1 MKRIRRFAALAALIA
16 ALVLCIAACAGN
28 DAAQTAAEISEEGLD
43 PYQGFRQ
50 TVLYFT
56 TDDGFVVPV
65 TKPIPWEEGIGRAAL
80 RCIVNTEENRDAAAT
95 MGLSLPVPEGT
106 EFTLRIA
113 DDATATVDLIGLSA
127 CASADEERAMV
138 EAIVN
143 TLTEFPTID
152 AVKITVNGA
161 SDVTLPNGTK
171 LSGAMS
177 SCALNAEEG
186 EITVSTDGASTL
198 TLYFPNLSG
207 SLNVP
212 VTRYI
217 EGAVTPETAVR
228 ELIAGP
234 RAGALLN
241 CFPEGTKLI
250 SAVIED
256 GVATVELSSEFLAVT
271 SGTVG
276 LDAAAYDTM
285 FLTLDAIE
293 DIARLDIIVDGE
305 AYEFTTETSAPLYIN
320 EFR

>member
-16 ALVLCIAACAGN
+16 ALVLCIAACAGE
-28 DAAQTAAEISEEGLD
+28 DAAQTAAEISEEGTD

-65 TKPIPWEEGIGRAAL
+65 TKPIPWEEGIGKAAL
-80 RCIVNTEENRDAAAT
+80 RCIVDTQENRASADA

-143 TLTEFPTID
+143 TLTEFPSID
-152 AVKITVNGA
+152 SVKITVNGA

-171 LSGAMS
+171 LSGAMKTA
-177 SCALNAEEG
+177 ALNTEEG
-186 EITVSTDGASTL
+186 EITVSTEGASAL

-217 EGAVTPETAVR
+217 EGAVTPERAIA

-234 RAGALLN
+234 KAGALLN
-241 CFPEGTKLI
+241 CFPEGTQLVSVSI
-250 SAVIED
+250 GD
-256 GVATVELSSEFLAVT
+256 GVATVDLSREFLAIT

-276 LDAAAYDTM
+276 LDNAAYETM
-285 FLTLDAIE
+285 FLTLDAIG
-293 DIARLDIIVDGE
+293 DIARLDVTVEGE
-305 AYEFTTETSAPLYIN
+305 PYDFTAETSAPVYIN